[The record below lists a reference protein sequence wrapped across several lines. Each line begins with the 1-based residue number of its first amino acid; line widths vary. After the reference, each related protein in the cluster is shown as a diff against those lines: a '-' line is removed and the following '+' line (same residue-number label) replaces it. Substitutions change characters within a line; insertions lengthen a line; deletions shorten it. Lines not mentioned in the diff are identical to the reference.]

1 MADSFDYA
9 AEFGKIETILILA
22 ADVDVDRLT
31 AENQRA
37 ESIGP
42 ILYPSEYRRGMK
54 NLDTQREVLRAFAPL
69 ARKAQELLAM
79 AKEATT

>member
-1 MADSFDYA
+1 MADSFDYV
-9 AEFGKIETILILA
+9 AEFQKIETILLLA
-22 ADVDVDRLT
+22 ANVDDDQLV

-54 NLDTQREVLRAFAPL
+54 NLETQREILSVFAPL
-69 ARKAQELLAM
+69 ARKAREVLAM
-79 AKEATT
+79 KKEATT